1 MDLRHDHSPRS
12 YNKAFLLA
20 VLLNAGF
27 VIVEAAAGIIYG
39 SLALVADAAHNV
51 SDVFALLLAWTASYM
66 GKLRPT
72 RTRTYGW
79 RSSTILA
86 SLFNAILLML
96 VLGGIIWESFRR
108 LQDPA
113 PVPGMA
119 VIITALIGLLI
130 NTGTALLFLS
140 GRKRDLNIR
149 AAFIHMAADAG
160 VSAGVLLAG
169 FVILFTGA
177 FWVDPVISLAIAG
190 IILIGTWGLLKDS
203 LNLALQAVPAGIDP
217 AEVRAY
223 LLNLP
228 GVTSVHDLHIWAM
241 STTEV
246 ALTAHLVSPDHA
258 GDDEVITRASK
269 ELLHH
274 YGIHHTTLQW
284 ERSTGDKVCC
294 STVCEE
300 QGERP

>member
-1 MDLRHDHSPRS
+1 MAHRHDHTPRS
-12 YNKAFLLA
+12 YNKVFLLA

-39 SLALVADAAHNV
+39 SLALLADAAHNMT
-51 SDVFALLLAWTASYM
+51 DVFALLLAWSASYLVT
-66 GKLRPT
+66 LRPT

-86 SLFNAILLML
+86 SLFNAILLMV
-96 VLGGIIWESFRR
+96 VLGGIIWESLRR
-108 LQDPA
+108 LQDPT

-119 VIITALIGLLI
+119 VIITALVGLFI
-130 NTGTALLFLS
+130 NTGTALLFIS
-140 GRKRDLNIR
+140 GRRHDLNIR
-149 AAFIHMAADAG
+149 AAFLHMTADAG
-160 VSAGVLLAG
+160 VSAGVLVAG
-169 FVILFTGA
+169 FVILFTGIL
-177 FWVDPVISLAIAG
+177 WVDPVMSLLIAG

-228 GVTSVHDLHIWAM
+228 GVTAVHDLHIWAM

-258 GDDEVITRASK
+258 GDDEVISRASR
-269 ELLHH
+269 ELHHH

-284 ERSTGDKVCC
+284 ERGSSDQECC
-294 STVCEE
+294 SSVCEDIR
-300 QGERP
+300 GCP